1 MKLMNK
7 DEMDKIT
14 AEGINGL
21 VDVWDGVSEDG
32 VVAGIR
38 EVHPN
43 STVPGA
49 GHQHTQRQLN
59 FVISGLCNVYTTNE
73 DERTELKPGDFL
85 LFDANEP
92 HYFTTYDEPAVIF
105 EVRYL

>member
-1 MKLMNK
+1 MKVMK
-7 DEMDKIT
+7 QSEMDKIT

-38 EVHPN
+38 QVHPN
-43 STVPGA
+43 STVPA
-49 GHQHTQRQLN
+49 QGHKHPQRQLN
-59 FVISGLCNVYTTNE
+59 FVISGRCDVYTTNE
-73 DERTELKPGDFL
+73 EERTQLKPGDFL
-85 LFDANEP
+85 LFDADEP